1 MRLILKLFIVLIFS
15 FVNIQDSFAQQDSQ
29 YTQYMYN
36 SVIINPAYAGNRGAL
51 SVFGM
56 HRNQWVGFSGAPKTN
71 LVSVHTPF
79 YNSNLGAGISFLN
92 DQIGPTSENTVMAD
106 VSYKFKTSENFTL
119 SFGIKASATF
129 FDFNRNKL
137 NPKDLNDP
145 NLEAFKNS
153 QSPNLGLGLYLNSQK
168 TYFGISVP
176 QLFENYKYSD
186 KELLLNQNRLNVYFI
201 SGTVIPIHPEI
212 DFKPALLTKYTADA
226 PLQIDVS
233 ANFLFSQKLTL
244 GAAYRYDAAVSALAG
259 FQLSQMLFV
268 GYAYDYE
275 TTQLQHYN
283 QGSHELFLRFEL
295 FKNYSGISS
304 PRFF

>member
-1 MRLILKLFIVLIFS
+1 MEVILKILIVLF
-15 FVNIQDSFAQQDSQ
+15 FCTVNLIDAFAQQDSQ
-29 YTQYMYN
+29 FTQYMYN
-36 SVIINPAYAGNRGAL
+36 TVLVNPGYAGSRGAL

-71 LVSVHTPF
+71 VLSVHTPF
-79 YNSNLGAGISFLN
+79 FNSNLGAGISFLN
-92 DQIGPTSENTVMAD
+92 DQIGPTTENTVIAD
-106 VSYKFKTSENFTL
+106 VSYKFKTSEKFTL
-119 SFGIKASATF
+119 SFGVKASATF
-129 FDFNRNKL
+129 FDFNLNKL

-153 QSPNLGLGLYLNSQK
+153 QSPNLGVGFYLNSQK
-168 TYFGISVP
+168 TYFGISIP

-186 KELLLNQNRLNVYFI
+186 KGLLLNKNRINVYFI

-212 DFKPALLTKYTADA
+212 DFKPALLTKYAVDA

-233 ANFLFSQKLTL
+233 ASFLFSQKLTL

-259 FQLSQMLFV
+259 FQLSQMFFI